1 MSKTLAYARIFP
13 PLRSANGSHRPV
25 PAESSDAMGT
35 SFDGTE
41 AGFIEMIER
50 IPMVASPIDG

>member
-1 MSKTLAYARIFP
+1 
-13 PLRSANGSHRPV
+13 
-25 PAESSDAMGT
+25 MGT